1 MSLPIIMV
9 IVLIGG
15 SAALPNSIDG
25 IRMYVGQW
33 HSEKLATGDIW
44 LAAVGQIFF
53 SIGIG
58 MGYFTSYASYNSRF
72 SNAVQD
78 TLIIAFSNSMI
89 EVCAAFAVFSVIG
102 YLGLRPEDG
111 IVLGTFEVAFFT
123 YPEAIASMPG
133 ANFWAVLFFITLML
147 LGISSA
153 FAMLESVVT
162 MVCDSSWGGKFPRWI
177 VCTVIVVISFL
188 FSLLYCT
195 QFGFYLLDAI
205 DKWFNNTTL
214 IFVVFSEMV
223 SATMIYRMR
232 DVIDQVGLV
241 SWLFFNLGYLGS
253 IIFGLV
259 VAHTVMAGA
268 GAGFGFGLFFLC
280 AVAAVVLA
288 KTPTIA
294 APRFW
299 GKSQFLSKLWMLAF
313 YSVSCWSPWQFGANE
328 TAKITG

>member
-1 MSLPIIMV
+1 MGLTGRVVYVTMSLPIIMT

-15 SAALPNSIDG
+15 SATLPDSIDG
-25 IRMYVGQW
+25 IKMYMGEW

-44 LAAVGQIFF
+44 LSAVGQIFF

-78 TLIIAFSNSMI
+78 TLIIAFSNSLI

-102 YLGLRPEDG
+102 YLGLRPEQG
-111 IVLGTFEVAFFT
+111 VKLGTFEVAFVT

-162 MVCDSSWGGKFPRWI
+162 MVCDSSWGTRIPRWI
-177 VCTVIVVISFL
+177 VCTVVVIISFL

-205 DKWFNNTTL
+205 DKWINNL
-214 IFVVFSEMV
+214 SLVFVVFSEMV
-223 SATMIYRMR
+223 SATMIYRMN
-232 DVIDQVGLV
+232 DVIKQVGLV
-241 SWLFFNLGYLGS
+241 SWVIFNLGYLGS

-280 AVAAVVLA
+280 TAAALVLA

-299 GKSQFLSKLWMLAF
+299 GNNPFLAKLWVLAF
-313 YSVSCWSPWQFGANE
+313 YSVSCQLVA
-328 TAKITG
+328 T